1 LSENPFYTLPLYS
14 KYYLYCIIAY
24 MKEEMVDTT
33 YGDVIIKFPYL
44 SLEFLHYYA
53 MIIYQYS
60 TRYEVSLDNV
70 PRLSL
75 NDYYKKEENR
85 ESNN

>member
-1 LSENPFYTLPLYS
+1 MSENPFYTLPLYS

-60 TRYEVSLDNV
+60 TIFRKKYYIVA
-70 PRLSL
+70 L
-75 NDYYKKEENR
+75 NIFQKQLCCA
-85 ESNN
+85 

>member
-1 LSENPFYTLPLYS
+1 MSENPFYTLPLYS

-60 TRYEVSLDNV
+60 TGRVAILEVVLLFWWQI
-70 PRLSL
+70 PW
-75 NDYYKKEENR
+75 
-85 ESNN
+85 

>member
-1 LSENPFYTLPLYS
+1 MSENPFYTLPLYS

-33 YGDVIIKFPYL
+33 YGDVIINFPYL

-60 TRYEVSLDNV
+60 TGYEVNLDNV

-75 NDYYKKEENR
+75 NGYYKKEEDT
-85 ESNN
+85 EK

>member
-1 LSENPFYTLPLYS
+1 
-14 KYYLYCIIAY
+14 

-33 YGDVIIKFPYL
+33 YGDVIIKFPYP

-60 TRYEVSLDNV
+60 TGYEVNLDNAPKNYHSMV
-70 PRLSL
+70 
-75 NDYYKKEENR
+75 KKEENT

>member
-1 LSENPFYTLPLYS
+1 
-14 KYYLYCIIAY
+14 

-44 SLEFLHYYA
+44 PLEFLHYYA

-60 TRYEVSLDNV
+60 TRYEVNLDNV
-70 PRLSL
+70 PRLS
-75 NDYYKKEENR
+75 NGYYKNT

>member
-1 LSENPFYTLPLYS
+1 
-14 KYYLYCIIAY
+14 

-60 TRYEVSLDNV
+60 TRREVDLNNV
-70 PRLSL
+70 TRLSIHG
-75 NDYYKKEENR
+75 DYKKKKI
-85 ESNN
+85 